1 MTTLRS
7 AAEIQEHLVKA
18 VKALCLGENTSEEA
32 IQALVPSFPCVQQ
45 YPKAN
50 FGAAC

>member
-7 AAEIQEHLVKA
+7 AAEIQEHLIKA
-18 VKALCLGENTSEEA
+18 AKALCLGENTSVEA
-32 IQALVPSFPCVQQ
+32 IQALVPSLPCVQQ